1 MSQVP
6 AIVQVIPLEGY
17 VIEVHFQNQC
27 VKSYDM
33 QPLIDTDPEINPLRD
48 PRIFREVQVSFHDR
62 RR

>member
-27 VKSYDM
+27 VKRYDM

-48 PRIFREVQVSFHDR
+48 PRIFREV
-62 RR
+62 